1 MTETDCSICTEKLGT
16 AVTCAKCAGSSCR
29 KCFQSY
35 LLNSTLTPTCMHCR
49 YSLSDDFVID
59 NTALSWRTKTYKK
72 YREQLLYDSE
82 RARFPESQVN
92 AEIYLNAKRI
102 SEPLVEELAC
112 AKPRLKELRL
122 LIKEHDLPNRGEI
135 VGSKKERASI
145 KRGYTFERRTLI
157 RRIAEL
163 EHTCATYNTAI
174 VTYGWTNDG
183 IVEKVKRTFVKAC
196 PTTGCN
202 GFLNEEFL
210 CGLCSALV
218 CKSCHEIKID
228 THECN
233 EDTVASV
240 KALKAEAR
248 PCPSCATLISKIDGC
263 DQMWCT
269 QCKTTF
275 SWRTGLRESGNTH
288 NPHYYEWM
296 RLNGGLPRAP
306 GDIVGCGF
314 PRWADVLAMEKD
326 SKYVNRLAWY
336 HRKVSHFQGVVNR
349 DVGPIDN
356 YSCRIQLLAK
366 EITEEK
372 FKTLIQRKDK
382 AWRKSTAKK
391 QIYDMTYVAAGDI
404 FRNCLAGTSFKEA
417 CLSLEALFK
426 YSNKSFE
433 RIAVGYDCKIVQ
445 YPFYDKIQLW

>member
-1 MTETDCSICTEKLGT
+1 
-16 AVTCAKCAGSSCR
+16 
-29 KCFQSY
+29 
-35 LLNSTLTPTCMHCR
+35 MHCR
-49 YSLSDDFVID
+49 YTLSDDFVID

-102 SEPLVEELAC
+102 HDPLKEELFIHSS
-112 AKPRLKELRL
+112 RLITVRA
-122 LIKEHDLPNRGEI
+122 LIKEHDLANRESLSLT
-135 VGSKKERASI
+135 GSNRERTLA
-145 KRGYTFERRTLI
+145 KRALTAERRTLI
-157 RRIAEL
+157 SRIAEL
-163 EHTCATYNTAI
+163 NRLCSLYYIAV
-174 VTYGWTNDG
+174 VTYGRVNDG
-183 IVEKVKRTFVKAC
+183 LVEKVKRTFVKAC

-202 GFLNEEFL
+202 GFLNEEFA
-210 CGLCSALV
+210 CGLCSSVV
-218 CKSCHEIKID
+218 CKSCHEIKLEG
-228 THECN
+228 HECN

-269 QCKTTF
+269 QCTTTF
-275 SWRTGLRESGNTH
+275 SWRTGLRESGHTH

-314 PRWADVLAMEKD
+314 PRWAVVFAIDKD
-326 SKYVNRLAWY
+326 SKYANRLAWY
-336 HRKVSHFQGVVNR
+336 HRQVIHFNDIVNR
-349 DVGPIDN
+349 DVEPIDN
-356 YSCRIQLLAK
+356 YNCRIQLLTK
-366 EITEEK
+366 EISEEK

-404 FRNCLAGTSFKEA
+404 FRNCLAGSSFKEA
-417 CLSLEALFK
+417 CLSLETLFK

-433 RIAVGYDCKIVQ
+433 RIAVGYDCKIVK
-445 YPFYDKIQLW
+445 YPFYDILQFNDII